1 MNDGSNSLRIGL
13 ATVPNAPTVEERLV
27 TLDRILAEAA
37 EQQVAIVCFPEAYI
51 PGLRGFD
58 FYVPPLD
65 QKRQEAALERIQQS
79 CATYGVA
86 AIVGMEWETE
96 LGAHNAAVVVNRD
109 GTIQGWQ
116 TKNQLPLEEAPYY
129 VPDGKRQ
136 LFSVDEVPFGVT
148 ICHEGWR
155 YPEATRWAAVR
166 GAKIVFHPQL
176 TGCDNSGPTL
186 ERWGD
191 PDNPYYEKAMLM
203 RSIEN
208 TVYFASV
215 NYAFAYPESATSVIG
230 PEGDLLAYFPY
241 REEGLLVVDVDLNAA
256 TGLIASR
263 YDAGLY
269 PE

>member
-1 MNDGSNSLRIGL
+1 MSEFPATLRIGL
-13 ATVPNAPTVEERLV
+13 ATVPNAPTVEERLD
-27 TLDRILAEAA
+27 TLDRMLAEAA
-37 EQQVAIVCFPEAYI
+37 EQQVAIVCFPETYI

-58 FYVPPLD
+58 FYVPPMD
-65 QKRQEAALERIQQS
+65 QTRQEAALERIRRS
-79 CATYGVA
+79 AAEHGVA
-86 AIVGMEWETE
+86 AIVGIEWESE

-109 GTIQGWQ
+109 GTVQGFQ

-129 VPDGKRQ
+129 VTDGKRR
-136 LFSVDEVPFGVT
+136 LFEIDGVPFGIT

-155 YPEATRWAAVR
+155 YPEATRWAAAR

-176 TGCDNSGPTL
+176 TGSDSSGPTL
-186 ERWGD
+186 TRWGA
-191 PDNPYYEKAMLM
+191 PENPYYEKAMLM

-208 TVYFASV
+208 TIYFASV
-215 NYAFAYPESATSVIG
+215 NYAFAYPESASSVIG
-230 PEGDLLAYFPY
+230 PEGDLLTYFPY
-241 REEGLLVVDVDLNAA
+241 GEAGLLVYDVGLDAA

>member
-1 MNDGSNSLRIGL
+1 MTTLRIGL
-13 ATVPNAPTVEERLV
+13 ATVPNASTVEERLD
-27 TLDRILAEAA
+27 TLDQILAKAA
-37 EQQVAIVCFPEAYI
+37 DEQVAIVCFPETYI

-58 FYVPPLD
+58 FPVEPVD
-65 QKRQEAALERIQQS
+65 QARQEAALERIRQS

-116 TKNQLPLEEAPYY
+116 TKNQLPLEEAPFY
-129 VPDGKRQ
+129 VADGKRQ
-136 LFSVDEVPFGVT
+136 LFAVDEVPFGIT

-155 YPEATRWAAVR
+155 YPEATRWAAAR

-176 TGCDNSGPTL
+176 TGSDTSGPML

-215 NYAFAYPESATSVIG
+215 NYAFAYPESASSVIG
-230 PEGDLLAYFPY
+230 PEGDLLAYLPY
-241 REEGLLVVDVDLNAA
+241 REEGLLVYDIDPAAA

-263 YDAGLY
+263 YDARLY